1 MNAKGEKHPT
11 QVQRLRKYLI
21 AHQRITPLDAWSK
34 LGIYRLSAR
43 IHELRQMGYGINS
56 TKTDVINAFGEKCS
70 VGLYE
75 LTSVP
80 EGVIAE

>member
-11 QVQRLRKYLI
+11 QVQRLRSYLL
-21 AHQRITPLDAWSK
+21 AHQKITPLEAWIK

-43 IHELRQMGYGINS
+43 IYELRQMGYGI
-56 TKTDVINAFGEKCS
+56 TKTTANVVNVFGEKCS

-80 EGVIAE
+80 IETSNE